1 MTRRTNFALR
11 RPLALAAALVCAA
24 SIACPAAA
32 LAAEVTIT
40 LDTDNTSAEAALE
53 IIASKAGLSLV
64 TSPEVREAKVTL
76 HVAGVKVDDAISL
89 VTRAAGLGYQRI
101 GNSLVVGPAG
111 KIADA
116 STSTVVIQV
125 QHANVTDLAKMIG
138 DLGAKVTADPATSR
152 VIVNAQAGLLEQIQ
166 ALVKTLDVAGRQV
179 ELRARLVEVNE
190 TATKALGIDWQKLM
204 SFTTILTE
212 GIPGGGGSSSGSGGS
227 SSGGSTTGEIDQ
239 LPQKLGF
246 RDLNSWGKIARQSEA
261 WKVTLD
267 ALIQD
272 GNAKI
277 ISDVKLSTLSDQP
290 ATVHVGDVVPYIVT
304 GPPTTGGVVTYS
316 VERQQ
321 TGVSLKIVPKVT
333 ASGEILTSIEPTVS
347 SIVGFRGPDASL
359 PQTKERSATTQVSV
373 KDGETIVI
381 AGLQQ
386 DETTET
392 IDKVPLLGDIPILGK
407 LFQHYKKG
415 VQKTNLVIEVTPHIL
430 P

>member
-1 MTRRTNFALR
+1 MTRRSNHSTRRRFA
-11 RPLALAAALVCAA
+11 
-24 SIACPAAA
+24 AAA
-32 LAAEVTIT
+32 LAVSLLALPIAVWAETTIA
-40 LDTDNTSAEAALE
+40 LDTDNTSAQAALE
-53 IIASKAGLSLV
+53 IIATKAGLSLV
-64 TSPEVREAKVTL
+64 TSPEVRESKVTL
-76 HVAGVKVDDAISL
+76 HISGVKVDDAIAL
-89 VTRAAGLGYQRI
+89 VTRAAGLSYQRL

-111 KIADA
+111 KIADGSMGSA
-116 STSTVVIQV
+116 VIQV
-125 QHANVTDLAKMIG
+125 QHANVTELAKLLS
-138 DLGAKVTADPATSR
+138 DLGAKVAGDAVGSR
-152 VIVNAQAGLLEQIQ
+152 ILVTGSSSQIDQ
-166 ALVKTLDVAGRQV
+166 VQSLVKTLDVPGRQV

-190 TATKALGIDWQKLM
+190 TAVKSLGLDWAKLM
-204 SFTTILTE
+204 SFTTILSE
-212 GIPGGGGSSSGSGGS
+212 GIPGATATSPGG
-227 SSGGSTTGEIDQ
+227 TENEIDQ
-239 LPQKLGF
+239 LPQRRGY
-246 RDLNSWGKIARQSEA
+246 RDLSSWGKMSRQSEQ

-290 ATVHVGDVVPYIVT
+290 ATVHVGDVVPYVVT

-321 TGVSLKIVPKVT
+321 VGVALKIVPKVT
-333 ASGEILTSIEPTVS
+333 ASGEILTTIEPTVS

-359 PQTKERSATTQVSV
+359 PQTKERSATTQVMV

-392 IDKVPLLGDIPILGK
+392 VDKVPLLGDIPVLGK

-415 VQKTNLVIEVTPHIL
+415 VNKTNLVIEVTPRIL
-430 P
+430 Q